1 MEPKQYYIGIDV
13 GGTSVKE
20 GLFDEDGN
28 LLAKASVPTPPIV
41 DAAGFAAVTEAIDQ
55 VVAKAQI
62 PRAFVSGIG
71 LAVPCPIPASGDAK
85 VKANIAINLPE
96 LKIAIQEHCPDA
108 VVKYEN
114 DANAA
119 AMGEA
124 WLGSAKGVQN
134 VVMVTIGTGV
144 GGGVI
149 VNGDVVSGVVGAG
162 GEIGHM
168 CLNPAEE
175 RTCGCGGHGHLE
187 QYSSATGV
195 VSNYLAECKKAGV
208 EPIELTG
215 PSDSKDVFQACRE
228 GDKLALAAADT
239 MADYLGRALALIPNV
254 VDPEIFLIGGGASAS
269 ADVYLDKVRE
279 HFKQYALSASRETP
293 IKVASLGND
302 AGIIGA
308 AYVALRAAGKW
319 LVQGGQVTL
328 HQHGAKGTALAPMP
342 APNCAV
348 PLPSAKARRQRATIA
363 TSKYTY
369 QVEDIHGKRSCLWS
383 PEPR

>member
-62 PRAFVSGIG
+62 PRAFVAGIG

-96 LKIAIQEHCPDA
+96 LRVAIQKHCPDA

-195 VSNYLAECKKAGV
+195 VRCMKKLLDENPDTPCTLRGTDFAA
-208 EPIELTG
+208 
-215 PSDSKDVFQACRE
+215 KDVFDAARA
-228 GDKLALAAADT
+228 GDALAAREVDEMTDT
-239 MADYLGRALALIPNV
+239 LGMALASIASTT
-254 VDPEIFLIGGGASAS
+254 DPEMFMVGGGVARAG
-269 ADVYLDKVRE
+269 DVLFNPLRE
-279 HFKQYALSASRETP
+279 HFKTYAFSSCRETP
-293 IKVASLGND
+293 IVAATLGND
-302 AGIIGA
+302 AGIYGA
-308 AYVALRAAGKW
+308 VRLIVG
-319 LVQGGQVTL
+319 
-328 HQHGAKGTALAPMP
+328 
-342 APNCAV
+342 
-348 PLPSAKARRQRATIA
+348 
-363 TSKYTY
+363 
-369 QVEDIHGKRSCLWS
+369 E
-383 PEPR
+383 

>member
-162 GEIGHM
+162 GEIGH
-168 CLNPAEE
+168 
-175 RTCGCGGHGHLE
+175 
-187 QYSSATGV
+187 V
-195 VSNYLAECKKAGV
+195 
-208 EPIELTG
+208 
-215 PSDSKDVFQACRE
+215 
-228 GDKLALAAADT
+228 
-239 MADYLGRALALIPNV
+239 
-254 VDPEIFLIGGGASAS
+254 GGASAS

-308 AYVALRAAGKW
+308 AYVALRAAGK
-319 LVQGGQVTL
+319 
-328 HQHGAKGTALAPMP
+328 
-342 APNCAV
+342 
-348 PLPSAKARRQRATIA
+348 
-363 TSKYTY
+363 
-369 QVEDIHGKRSCLWS
+369 
-383 PEPR
+383 

>member
-55 VVAKAQI
+55 VVAKARI
-62 PRAFVSGIG
+62 PRAFVAGIG

-96 LKIAIQEHCPDA
+96 LRIAIQKHCPDA

-195 VSNYLAECKKAGV
+195 VRCMKKLLEENPDVDCVLRGKEFEA
-208 EPIELTG
+208 
-215 PSDSKDVFQACRE
+215 KDVFDAARS
-228 GDKLALAAADT
+228 GDALAAREVEE
-239 MADYLGRALALIPNV
+239 MSNILGMALANIASTT
-254 VDPEIFLIGGGASAS
+254 DPEMFLVGGGVARAG
-269 ADVYLDKVRE
+269 DVLFDPLVK
-279 HFKQYALSASRETP
+279 HFKEYAFRSCRETP
-293 IKVASLGND
+293 IKSASLGND
-302 AGIIGA
+302 AGIYGA
-308 AYVALRAAGKW
+308 VRLIVG
-319 LVQGGQVTL
+319 
-328 HQHGAKGTALAPMP
+328 
-342 APNCAV
+342 
-348 PLPSAKARRQRATIA
+348 
-363 TSKYTY
+363 
-369 QVEDIHGKRSCLWS
+369 E
-383 PEPR
+383 

>member
-62 PRAFVSGIG
+62 PRAFVAGIG

-96 LKIAIQEHCPDA
+96 LRIAIQEHCPDA

-149 VNGDVVSGVVGAG
+149 VNGDVGRCGRRRRDWPHVPESRRGA
-162 GEIGHM
+162 H
-168 CLNPAEE
+168 LRLR
-175 RTCGCGGHGHLE
+175 RTWPPG
-187 QYSSATGV
+187 A
-195 VSNYLAECKKAGV
+195 
-208 EPIELTG
+208 
-215 PSDSKDVFQACRE
+215 VFQR
-228 GDKLALAAADT
+228 
-239 MADYLGRALALIPNV
+239 
-254 VDPEIFLIGGGASAS
+254 
-269 ADVYLDKVRE
+269 
-279 HFKQYALSASRETP
+279 H
-293 IKVASLGND
+293 
-302 AGIIGA
+302 
-308 AYVALRAAGKW
+308 
-319 LVQGGQVTL
+319 
-328 HQHGAKGTALAPMP
+328 
-342 APNCAV
+342 
-348 PLPSAKARRQRATIA
+348 RRG
-363 TSKYTY
+363 
-369 QVEDIHGKRSCLWS
+369 E
-383 PEPR
+383 

>member
-62 PRAFVSGIG
+62 PRAFVAGIG

-96 LKIAIQEHCPDA
+96 LRVAIQKHCPDA
-108 VVKYEN
+108 VVS
-114 DANAA
+114 
-119 AMGEA
+119 MRTMPTPLPWGEA

-144 GGGVI
+144 GGGVSLTATWYRAC
-149 VNGDVVSGVVGAG
+149 GCG

-175 RTCGCGGHGHLE
+175 RTCGCGR
-187 QYSSATGV
+187 
-195 VSNYLAECKKAGV
+195 
-208 EPIELTG
+208 PW
-215 PSDSKDVFQACRE
+215 PS
-228 GDKLALAAADT
+228 
-239 MADYLGRALALIPNV
+239 
-254 VDPEIFLIGGGASAS
+254 GA
-269 ADVYLDKVRE
+269 V
-279 HFKQYALSASRETP
+279 
-293 IKVASLGND
+293 I
-302 AGIIGA
+302 
-308 AYVALRAAGKW
+308 
-319 LVQGGQVTL
+319 
-328 HQHGAKGTALAPMP
+328 P
-342 APNCAV
+342 APPA
-348 PLPSAKARRQRATIA
+348 
-363 TSKYTY
+363 
-369 QVEDIHGKRSCLWS
+369 W
-383 PEPR
+383 

>member
-28 LLAKASVPTPPIV
+28 LLVKASVPTPPIV

-62 PRAFVSGIG
+62 PRAFVAGIG
-71 LAVPCPIPASGDAK
+71 LAVPCPIPVSGDAK

-96 LKIAIQEHCPDA
+96 LRVAIQEHCPDA

-195 VSNYLAECKKAGV
+195 VRCMKKLLDENPDTPCTLRGTDFAA
-208 EPIELTG
+208 
-215 PSDSKDVFQACRE
+215 KDVFDAARA
-228 GDKLALAAADT
+228 GDALAAREVDEMTDT
-239 MADYLGRALALIPNV
+239 LGMALASIASTT
-254 VDPEIFLIGGGASAS
+254 DPEMFMVGGGVARAG
-269 ADVYLDKVRE
+269 DVLFNPLRE
-279 HFKQYALSASRETP
+279 HFKTYAFSSCRETP
-293 IKVASLGND
+293 IVAATLGND
-302 AGIIGA
+302 AGIYGA
-308 AYVALRAAGKW
+308 VRLIVG
-319 LVQGGQVTL
+319 
-328 HQHGAKGTALAPMP
+328 
-342 APNCAV
+342 
-348 PLPSAKARRQRATIA
+348 
-363 TSKYTY
+363 
-369 QVEDIHGKRSCLWS
+369 E
-383 PEPR
+383 

>member
-62 PRAFVSGIG
+62 PRAFVAGIG

-96 LKIAIQEHCPDA
+96 LRIAIQQHCPDA

-144 GGGVI
+144 GGGVLRD
-149 VNGDVVSGVVGAG
+149 VLAGDT
-162 GEIGHM
+162 
-168 CLNPAEE
+168 P
-175 RTCGCGGHGHLE
+175 
-187 QYSSATGV
+187 Y
-195 VSNYLAECKKAGV
+195 
-208 EPIELTG
+208 
-215 PSDSKDVFQACRE
+215 
-228 GDKLALAAADT
+228 
-239 MADYLGRALALIPNV
+239 
-254 VDPEIFLIGGGASAS
+254 IFVKHVYASAS
-269 ADVYLDKVRE
+269 LAGALACVVLWPLAGEMAAMLCGSALVVAVRI
-279 HFKQYALSASRETP
+279 LSAHFRW
-293 IKVASLGND
+293 N
-302 AGIIGA
+302 
-308 AYVALRAAGKW
+308 
-319 LVQGGQVTL
+319 
-328 HQHGAKGTALAPMP
+328 
-342 APNCAV
+342 
-348 PLPSAKARRQRATIA
+348 LPHAH
-363 TSKYTY
+363 
-369 QVEDIHGKRSCLWS
+369 D
-383 PEPR
+383 

>member
-62 PRAFVSGIG
+62 PRAFVAGIG

-96 LKIAIQEHCPDA
+96 LRVAIQEHCPDA

-195 VSNYLAECKKAGV
+195 VSNYLAECEKAGV

-215 PSDSKDVFQACRE
+215 PSDSKDVFQACRRATS
-228 GDKLALAAADT
+228 LRWPRPIPWPTISVAPWRSLPTWSIPRCSSSAAAPPLRPMST
-239 MADYLGRALALIPNV
+239 STRFASTLSSTRFPPRARHPSMSLRSETTP
-254 VDPEIFLIGGGASAS
+254 ASS
-269 ADVYLDKVRE
+269 
-279 HFKQYALSASRETP
+279 
-293 IKVASLGND
+293 
-302 AGIIGA
+302 
-308 AYVALRAAGKW
+308 
-319 LVQGGQVTL
+319 
-328 HQHGAKGTALAPMP
+328 
-342 APNCAV
+342 V
-348 PLPSAKARRQRATIA
+348 PPT
-363 TSKYTY
+363 
-369 QVEDIHGKRSCLWS
+369 
-383 PEPR
+383 